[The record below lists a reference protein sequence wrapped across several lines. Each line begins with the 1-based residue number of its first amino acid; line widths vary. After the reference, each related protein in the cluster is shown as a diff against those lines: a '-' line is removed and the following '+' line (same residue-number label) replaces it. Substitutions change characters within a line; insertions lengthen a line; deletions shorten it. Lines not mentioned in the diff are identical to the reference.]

1 MLAKTRMR
9 KSVVAEVYPGF
20 MAGCY
25 SRELFLASSA
35 FINAQRHALRTFRR
49 DEMEKTLAKIK

>member
-1 MLAKTRMR
+1 MLARTRMR
-9 KSVVAEVYPGF
+9 KTVVAEVYPGF

-25 SRELFLASSA
+25 SRELFLASAA
-35 FINAQRHALRTFRR
+35 FINAQSHALHAFRR